1 MYAHVNIWTLT
12 DRGAA
17 WKDDAAKAIA
27 ARLREQP
34 GFQSYTVIRT
44 GEWELVV
51 VTVFDSAEELDRAID
66 AVGPVV
72 RDRIVPLV
80 EPGPEKRQG
89 VVLMHVPPRRAEA
102 A

>member
-1 MYAHVNIWTLT
+1 MTVYAHVNVWTLT

-17 WKDDAAKAIA
+17 WKDDAAKTIA

-34 GFQSYTVIRT
+34 GFRSYTVVKT

-51 VTVFDSAEELDRAID
+51 ITIFDEPEQLERAVE
-66 AVGPVV
+66 ALAPVV
-72 RDRIVPLV
+72 RAEIAPLV
-80 EPGPEKRQG
+80 EPTPERRG
-89 VVLMHVPPRRAEA
+89 GAVLFHTETPRA